1 MTDYPKTE
9 QEIFDRVWQHFVVEE
24 NPLSY
29 DETGSCKYRGCGG
42 AKCAV
47 GIFIPDDLYDP
58 ALDKFTGSLMSALR
72 DGLFDA
78 PSRRALKVWL
88 FEYFD
93 ILSELQKV
101 HDTASDISID
111 VGLRDLAWKYEL
123 QVPA

>member
-1 MTDYPKTE
+1 
-9 QEIFDRVWQHFVVEE
+9 
-24 NPLSY
+24 
-29 DETGSCKYRGCGG
+29 
-42 AKCAV
+42 
-47 GIFIPDDLYDP
+47 
-58 ALDKFTGSLMSALR
+58 MSALR